1 MMMALTQTCLGAV
14 SDPEV
19 IRLDNRLIFIGYAQS
34 AIFLLQLAVLG
45 IQAWMLQKTVKATGD
60 QLKDMKRSIDEAT
73 RAANAL
79 EISAK
84 AAAIAS
90 ENVIVMTKR
99 VTQQMR
105 AYLSIRINTGA
116 PQDRAGNVR
125 FAVHPRTSLTI
136 FFDCPFQA
144 NIYGNYID
152 RNNDAT

>member
-1 MMMALTQTCLGAV
+1 
-14 SDPEV
+14 
-19 IRLDNRLIFIGYAQS
+19 
-34 AIFLLQLAVLG
+34 LQLVVFG

-60 QLKDMKRSIDEAT
+60 QSKDMKRSIDEAT

-105 AYLSIRINTGA
+105 AYLSIRINIGA

-125 FAVHPRTSLTI
+125 FAGHPRTSLNI
-136 FFDCPFQA
+136 F
-144 NIYGNYID
+144 
-152 RNNDAT
+152 